1 MHTLEVHSLLLP
13 RANPMVAQNLID
25 FLSPHLLPPRR
36 ARPQQVL
43 PGSILY
49 CSVRSLSTHHSS
61 AFSPADPD
69 RRERERKKYGGGTK
83 IAPVP
88 LPHNPPL
95 NRDRTEG
102 GPRTQPVRPPR
113 PATKRE
119 PSDSRTPRIPPSLPI
134 QIHGKVFCL
143 FSPPPVSPRVPP
155 SSPAKGSK
163 Q

>member
-1 MHTLEVHSLLLP
+1 
-13 RANPMVAQNLID
+13 MVAQNLID

-43 PGSILY
+43 PGSSILY
-49 CSVRSLSTHHSS
+49 YSVRSLSTHHSS

-102 GPRTQPVRPPR
+102 GPRTQPVRPP
-113 PATKRE
+113 PA
-119 PSDSRTPRIPPSLPI
+119 SNQSANHLILAPRGYPPSLPI
-134 QIHGKVFCL
+134 QIHGKGFFVCFLLPQCL
-143 FSPPPVSPRVPP
+143 CGFRHLHQQNAASSRPPRTTDSNP
-155 SSPAKGSK
+155 
-163 Q
+163 